1 MNEGCVP
8 TKAMIRSA
16 EVMHLVARRAA
27 EFGVEIEGPVRF
39 NLATAVARKD
49 AIVGGIV
56 DGIYGALERR
66 REAITFLRGQAR
78 FLKNPYD
85 FLRRSLDAH
94 LFQDPQCIAVDLLE
108 QTVSCK
114 IHYSFSSL

>member
-27 EFGVEIEGPVRF
+27 EFGVEIDGSVRF

-49 AIVGGIV
+49 TVVQGIIG
-56 DGIYGALERR
+56 GIYGGLKRKQ
-66 REAITFLRGQAR
+66 EAITFIRGQAQ
-78 FLKNPYD
+78 FLNEHEVD
-85 FLRRSLDAH
+85 TGSGRLSFEEAI
-94 LFQDPQCIAVDLLE
+94 IATGARNVVPLIFRGE
-108 QTVSCK
+108 EG
-114 IHYSFSSL
+114 I